1 MVENVIKIKGGIT
14 INVNASAKKYQ
25 ICEIDY
31 IGNPATC
38 SCENCDYLESLAGI
52 IDDSH
57 KN

>member
-14 INVNASAKKYQ
+14 INVNASAKRYQ

-38 SCENCDYLESLAGI
+38 SCENCNYLESI
-52 IDDSH
+52 S
-57 KN
+57 KYYWRFT